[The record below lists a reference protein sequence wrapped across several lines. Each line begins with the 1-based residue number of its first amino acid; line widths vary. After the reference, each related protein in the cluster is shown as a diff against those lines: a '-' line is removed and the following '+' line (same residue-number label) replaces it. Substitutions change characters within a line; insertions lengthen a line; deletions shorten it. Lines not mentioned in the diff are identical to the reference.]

1 MALPTVLREPLT
13 LLLLLPV
20 LLPLLP
26 LELLLLLA
34 GGVRAARG
42 AALVAADV
50 LGAVILSAGAHA
62 PSVVDVAARRG
73 ERVASDAAALL
84 LLVDPRDGLR
94 IPELGQRLVLQ
105 RRPDDRVPR
114 GEQFG
119 VDLWRVLGL
128 GLGLRLGLRVRVRV
142 KVRVRVRVRVR
153 VSVRVRVRVRVR
165 RTCQTRAAR
174 PRG

>member
-114 GEQFG
+114 GEQLG
-119 VDLWRVLGL
+119 VDLVRVGV
-128 GLGLRLGLRVRVRV
+128 GVGVGVRVR
-142 KVRVRVRVRVR
+142 
-153 VSVRVRVRVRVR
+153 
-165 RTCQTRAAR
+165 
-174 PRG
+174 G